1 MPRREY
7 VEARLPNDFPDDGIR
22 LLLKFWRPRVPQ
34 NGYIL
39 RRQAELQ
46 QPPIVDFS
54 EPFAQ
59 AFSCGIVLGTHEP
72 AH

>member
-1 MPRREY
+1 MPRPEY
-7 VEARLPNDFPDDGIR
+7 VEALLPNDFPDDGTR
-22 LLLKFWRPRVPQ
+22 LPLKFCRPRVPQ

-39 RRQAELQ
+39 RREAELQ

-59 AFSCGIVLGTHEP
+59 TLSCGIVPGTHEP